1 MNQINTDWLPEKS
14 RKFLDER
21 NEKQKSKKR
30 IALEAM
36 QKDFPELLEEL
47 EAINKHPENETK
59 PKILNL
65 TIAGELIYEER
76 E

>member
-36 QKDFPELLEEL
+36 QRDCQDIVFDL